1 MAICS
6 QLSQRKVGDK
16 YEVMNNRH
24 KNSFDLCRPWICAVK
39 MVKDPCI
46 PQIGAIIVCGQDTS
60 MGLDYLNELSFRA
73 ISRG

>member
-1 MAICS
+1 
-6 QLSQRKVGDK
+6 
-16 YEVMNNRH
+16 
-24 KNSFDLCRPWICAVK
+24 

-46 PQIGAIIVCGQDTS
+46 PQIGAIIVCGQEIS